1 MFKSIKK
8 QFEPSLEAVV
18 QKELGEAK
26 LRLLEA
32 ETAVEWAA
40 SQVEY
45 NRSRIARLERTL
57 NDFKNPFNQKKES
70 TVHLS

>member
-8 QFEPSLEAVV
+8 QFEPDLEAVV
-18 QKELGEAK
+18 KRELYEAK

-45 NRSRIARLERTL
+45 NRSRIMRLERTL
-57 NDFKNPFNQKKES
+57 NDFKNPFNQKKEP
-70 TVHLS
+70 TAHLS